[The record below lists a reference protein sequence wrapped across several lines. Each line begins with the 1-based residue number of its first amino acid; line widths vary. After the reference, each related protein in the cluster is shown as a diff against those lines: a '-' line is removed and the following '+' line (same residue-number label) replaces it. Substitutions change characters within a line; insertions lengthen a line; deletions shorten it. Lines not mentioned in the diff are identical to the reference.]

1 MQAARRGGGGGG
13 GGGEEEEGD
22 AVPLEKD
29 RVGLNDVGV
38 FDADIYTGG
47 GKSKFEGYH
56 TSLAMDD
63 DADED
68 DEVMGAPPV
77 SCLSPVLVYSGNLE
91 FLDKLG
97 LEFWKNR

>member
-1 MQAARRGGGGGG
+1 MLHVDFEAQIREMQAARRGGGGGG

-22 AVPLEKD
+22 AVPPEKD

-77 SCLSPVLVYSGNLE
+77 SC
-91 FLDKLG
+91 
-97 LEFWKNR
+97 

>member
-1 MQAARRGGGGGG
+1 MTGRKLTDFLLHVDFEAQIREMQAARRGGGGAGG

-22 AVPLEKD
+22 AVPPEKD

-77 SCLSPVLVYSGNLE
+77 SC
-91 FLDKLG
+91 
-97 LEFWKNR
+97 